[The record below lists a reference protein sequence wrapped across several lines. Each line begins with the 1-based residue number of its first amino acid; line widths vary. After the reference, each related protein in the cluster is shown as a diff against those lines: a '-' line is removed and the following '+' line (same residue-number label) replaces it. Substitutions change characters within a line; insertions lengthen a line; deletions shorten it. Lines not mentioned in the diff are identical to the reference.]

1 MEQTPK
7 YKLGQKV
14 WFVAENENV
23 CYGIINTITPV
34 NYTFN
39 YNIKMNLHSIG
50 EVVKNTVWEEDIL
63 GDYNDDIVD
72 IINYAAN
79 HGVEKELDQLILKRL
94 FSLGVL
100 NRKENNKQFESIF
113 KNELVGGAERVILS
127 PGKMEE
133 IEDAMYDENGWKN
146 IGNGLKMDRHGNI
159 AGGLKPSNNN

>member
-50 EVVKNTVWEEDIL
+50 EVIKNTVWEEDIL

-72 IINYAAN
+72 IINYAAS
-79 HGVEKELDQLILKRL
+79 HGAEKELDQLILKRL

-113 KNELVGGAERVILS
+113 KNELVGEAE
-127 PGKMEE
+127 
-133 IEDAMYDENGWKN
+133 
-146 IGNGLKMDRHGNI
+146 
-159 AGGLKPSNNN
+159 